1 MMNKVVNKFIN
12 TGRVTQSRIYL
23 VALPEAQ
30 SAPETL
36 VTPSNRTV
44 RNPSLASLKKSAA
57 ADVPKKP
64 QSLNDIFSEMIALEP
79 QFATV
84 SRDTGE
90 H

>member
-44 RNPSLASLKKSAA
+44 RNPSLASPKKAA

-64 QSLNDIFSEMIALEP
+64 QSLNDIFFEIIALEP

-84 SRDTGE
+84 PRDTAE